1 MTFRMGS
8 KKQLEDTWLSYMRRA
23 EEADLKFKK
32 SEAQWKKFKRQL
44 SLVHWEHDFT
54 RSQLEILSTTPKT
67 LVMKPRRFFHQKQ
80 FFMMKADYYALLR
93 DGPINGNYLHCL
105 LWSHLAVFRW
115 ISGWVWSENSCK
127 ERRHSRV
134 FQQKPWRNGI
144 QSGQMT
150 LFYCLGAFGNKC
162 CQGLEKTK
170 ISSPAQYIL

>member
-1 MTFRMGS
+1 MVPLATIFRMGS

-32 SEAQWKKFKRQL
+32 SEAQWKRFKRQL

-93 DGPINGNYLHCL
+93 DGPSNGNLSFFL
-105 LWSHLAVFRW
+105 L
-115 ISGWVWSENSCK
+115 
-127 ERRHSRV
+127 
-134 FQQKPWRNGI
+134 
-144 QSGQMT
+144 
-150 LFYCLGAFGNKC
+150 
-162 CQGLEKTK
+162 
-170 ISSPAQYIL
+170 SS

>member
-32 SEAQWKKFKRQL
+32 AEAQWKRFKRQL

-67 LVMKPRRFFHQKQ
+67 LVMRPRRLFHQKQ

-93 DGPINGNYLHCL
+93 DGPSNGKCFSIVFLEAT
-105 LWSHLAVFRW
+105 HLFLGESIAEYDLKTRAKKGEIRDYFNKYRDEM
-115 ISGWVWSENSCK
+115 G
-127 ERRHSRV
+127 
-134 FQQKPWRNGI
+134 F
-144 QSGQMT
+144 GQ
-150 LFYCLGAFGNKC
+150 
-162 CQGLEKTK
+162 EK
-170 ISSPAQYIL
+170 